1 MLKSFV
7 NEVVKN
13 PTALSRKA
21 NEYAFETFEDI
32 LFNKCG
38 KVLLSL
44 ETNLMTILALTIHIT
59 NLIIHYLI

>member
-1 MLKSFV
+1 MKPFA

-13 PTALSRKA
+13 PIALSRRA
-21 NEYAFETFEDI
+21 NSYAFETFEDI

-44 ETNLMTILALTIHIT
+44 ETNFLR
-59 NLIIHYLI
+59 